1 VFKEKNMTTTET
13 KKLNYHFDQVGSY
26 LRPENLKKARE
37 QYAQG
42 EISHDDLLKVQHD
55 EIKNLVDEQVKV
67 GLSAVTDGEF
77 NRSWWH
83 LDFLGQ
89 LGGFEFY
96 DQNDSYKFHGQKTR
110 STNVRLNGKIHA
122 NLDHPF
128 FKDFEY
134 LKSVTPEGVEPKQT
148 IPSPSLII
156 NRDHRSDLWSKYYDS
171 WSDFLDDL
179 AQAYHDTLQKF
190 YDLGARYVQIDD
202 TTWAYLIAQLNGHA
216 DNPEERAK
224 FEKTAADDVYVI
236 NKALAGLP
244 EDLKL
249 ATHICRGNFKST
261 YLFEGGYEP
270 IAKYLGQ
277 LNYDA
282 FFLEYDNDRSGG
294 FEPLK
299 EIYNNR
305 QNVEIVLGLLTSKSA
320 DLEDVDEVVARID
333 EAANYVP
340 KSNLALS
347 TQCGFSS
354 TEEGNILT
362 IPDQWKKLALIKH
375 IADEQLA

>member
-1 VFKEKNMTTTET
+1 MTTTET

-26 LRPENLKKARE
+26 LRSENLKKARE

-110 STNVRLNGKIHA
+110 STNVRLNGKVHA

>member
-1 VFKEKNMTTTET
+1 MTTTET

-89 LGGFEFY
+89 LSGFEFY

-110 STNVRLNGKIHA
+110 STNVRLNGKVHA

-270 IAKYLGQ
+270 IVKYLGQ

>member
-1 VFKEKNMTTTET
+1 MFKEKNMTTTET

-42 EISHDDLLKVQHD
+42 EIAHDDLLKVQHD

-110 STNVRLNGKIHA
+110 STNVRLNGKVHA

>member
-1 VFKEKNMTTTET
+1 MTTTET

-110 STNVRLNGKIHA
+110 STNVRLNGKVHA
-122 NLDHPF
+122 NLDQPF

>member
-1 VFKEKNMTTTET
+1 MTTTET

-26 LRPENLKKARE
+26 LRPENLKRARE

-42 EISHDDLLKVQHD
+42 EIAHDDLLKVQHD

-67 GLSAVTDGEF
+67 GLLAVTDGEF

-110 STNVRLNGKIHA
+110 STNVRLNGKVHA

-236 NKALAGLP
+236 NKALASLP

-249 ATHICRGNFKST
+249 ATHICRGNFKSA

-362 IPDQWKKLALIKH
+362 IPGQWKKLALIKH

>member
-1 VFKEKNMTTTET
+1 MTTTET

-42 EISHDDLLKVQHD
+42 EIAHDDLLKVQHD

-110 STNVRLNGKIHA
+110 STNVRLNGKVHA

-249 ATHICRGNFKST
+249 ATHVCRGNFKST

-305 QNVEIVLGLLTSKSA
+305 QNVGIVLGLLTSKSA

>member
-42 EISHDDLLKVQHD
+42 EISHDDLIKVQHD

-110 STNVRLNGKIHA
+110 STNVRLNGKVHA

>member
-1 VFKEKNMTTTET
+1 MTATET

-42 EISHDDLLKVQHD
+42 EISYDDLLKVQHD

-110 STNVRLNGKIHA
+110 STNVRLNGKVHA

-171 WSDFLDDL
+171 WSEFLDDL

-202 TTWAYLIAQLNGHA
+202 TTWAYLIAQLNANA

-299 EIYNNR
+299 GIYNNR

-362 IPDQWKKLALIKH
+362 IPDQWKKLALVKH
-375 IADEQLA
+375 IADEELA

>member
-1 VFKEKNMTTTET
+1 MTATET
-13 KKLNYHFDQVGSY
+13 KKLNYRFDQVGSY

-42 EISHDDLLKVQHD
+42 EISYDDLLKVQHD

-110 STNVRLNGKIHA
+110 LTNVRLNGKVHA

-171 WSDFLDDL
+171 WSEFLDDL

-202 TTWAYLIAQLNGHA
+202 TTWAYLIAQLNANA

-299 EIYNNR
+299 GIYNNR

-375 IADEQLA
+375 IADEELA

>member
-1 VFKEKNMTTTET
+1 MTATET
-13 KKLNYHFDQVGSY
+13 KKLNYRFDQVGSY

-42 EISHDDLLKVQHD
+42 EISYDDLLKVQHD

-110 STNVRLNGKIHA
+110 STNVRLNGKVNA

-171 WSDFLDDL
+171 WSEFLDDL

-202 TTWAYLIAQLNGHA
+202 TTWAYLIAQLNANA
-216 DNPEERAK
+216 DNPEERGK

-375 IADEQLA
+375 IADEELA

>member
-1 VFKEKNMTTTET
+1 MTTTET

-67 GLSAVTDGEF
+67 GLLAVTDGEF

-89 LGGFEFY
+89 LGGFEFC

-110 STNVRLNGKIHA
+110 STNVRLNGKVHA

>member
-1 VFKEKNMTTTET
+1 MTTTET
-13 KKLNYHFDQVGSY
+13 KRLNYHFDQVGSY

-110 STNVRLNGKIHA
+110 STNVRLNGKVHA

-134 LKSVTPEGVEPKQT
+134 LKSGTPEGVEPKQT

-202 TTWAYLIAQLNGHA
+202 TTWAYLIAQLNGHS

-249 ATHICRGNFKST
+249 TTHICRGNFKST

>member
-1 VFKEKNMTTTET
+1 MTTTET

-42 EISHDDLLKVQHD
+42 EIAHDDLLKVQHD

-110 STNVRLNGKIHA
+110 STNVRLNGKVHA

-249 ATHICRGNFKST
+249 ATHVCRGNFKST

-333 EAANYVP
+333 EGANYVP

-362 IPDQWKKLALIKH
+362 IPYQWKKLALIKH

>member
-1 VFKEKNMTTTET
+1 MTTTET

-42 EISHDDLLKVQHD
+42 EIAHDDLLKVQHD

-110 STNVRLNGKIHA
+110 STNVRLNGKVHA

-362 IPDQWKKLALIKH
+362 IPDQWIKLALIKH

>member
-1 VFKEKNMTTTET
+1 MTTTET

-42 EISHDDLLKVQHD
+42 EIAHDDLLKVQHD

-67 GLSAVTDGEF
+67 CLSAVTDGEF

-110 STNVRLNGKIHA
+110 STNVRLNGKVHA

-249 ATHICRGNFKST
+249 ATHVCRGNFIKST

>member
-1 VFKEKNMTTTET
+1 MTTTKT

-26 LRPENLKKARE
+26 LRPESLKEARE

-42 EISHDDLLKVQHD
+42 TISRDDLLKVQHD
-55 EIKNLVDEQVKV
+55 EIKNLVDKQVKV
-67 GLSAVTDGEF
+67 GLLAVTDGEF

-110 STNVRLNGKIHA
+110 STNVRLNGKVHA

-134 LKSVTPEGVEPKQT
+134 LKSVTPAGVEPKQT

-171 WSDFLDDL
+171 WSEFLDDL

-202 TTWAYLIAQLNGHA
+202 TTWAYLIAQLNAHS
-216 DNPEERAK
+216 DNPEERAN
-224 FEKTAADDVYVI
+224 FEQTAVDNVYVI

-277 LNYDA
+277 LDYDA

-320 DLEDVDEVVARID
+320 DLEDVDEVVARIN

-375 IADEQLA
+375 IADTQLA

>member
-1 VFKEKNMTTTET
+1 MTATET
-13 KKLNYHFDQVGSY
+13 KKLNYRFDQVGSY

-42 EISHDDLLKVQHD
+42 EISYDDLLKVQHD

-110 STNVRLNGKIHA
+110 STNVRLNGKVHA

-171 WSDFLDDL
+171 WSEFLDDL

-202 TTWAYLIAQLNGHA
+202 TTWAYLIAQLNANA

-299 EIYNNR
+299 GIYNNR

-375 IADEQLA
+375 IADEELA

>member
-1 VFKEKNMTTTET
+1 MTTTET

-42 EISHDDLLKVQHD
+42 EIAHDDLLKVQHD

-110 STNVRLNGKIHA
+110 STNVRLNGKVHA

-320 DLEDVDEVVARID
+320 DLEVVDEVVARID

-375 IADEQLA
+375 ITDEQLA

>member
-1 VFKEKNMTTTET
+1 MTTTET
-13 KKLNYHFDQVGSY
+13 KKLNYRFDQVGSY
-26 LRPENLKKARE
+26 LRPESLKKARE

-110 STNVRLNGKIHA
+110 STNVRLNGKVHA

-202 TTWAYLIAQLNGHA
+202 TTWAYLIAQLNANA

-244 EDLKL
+244 ENLKL

-375 IADEQLA
+375 IADEELA

>member
-110 STNVRLNGKIHA
+110 STNVRLNGKVHA